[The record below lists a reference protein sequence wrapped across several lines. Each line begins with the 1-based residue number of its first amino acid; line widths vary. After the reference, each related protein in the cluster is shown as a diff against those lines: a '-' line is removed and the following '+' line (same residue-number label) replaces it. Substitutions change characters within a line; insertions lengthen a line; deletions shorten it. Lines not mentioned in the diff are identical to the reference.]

1 MDPPMGSPENPMT
14 FGQVAEKFEGLT
26 EKVIERDGIDAM
38 IGMIENLEGIENI
51 RTLTRLL
58 E

>member
-1 MDPPMGSPENPMT
+1 MGSPENPMT
-14 FGQVAEKFEGLT
+14 FEQVAEKFEGLT
-26 EKVIERDGIDAM
+26 EKVIKRDGIDVM
-38 IGMIENLEGIENI
+38 TGMIENLEGIENI